1 MSTQPAPV
9 AQPEAKPVM
18 VNVKPAETL
27 LDRAKE
33 IYETI
38 ARRAYEFFDVRGR
51 EEGFALED
59 WLKAE
64 RELLRPV
71 PLEIKESDDQF
82 RIHAE
87 VPGFTE
93 KDIHVS
99 LKPRHLIISGKV
111 EESSEEKSGDTF
123 YTSRRSNEILHGL
136 DLPAEIDPEKA
147 SATFKDGILDIWLPK
162 IVQAEPSPVEVKV
175 E

>member
-27 LDRAKE
+27 LDRARE

-38 ARRAYEFFDVRGR
+38 AQRAFELFDGRGR
-51 EEGFALED
+51 EDGFALED

-71 PLEIKESDDQF
+71 PLEIKESNDQF
-82 RIHAE
+82 TIHAE

-147 SATFKDGILDIWLPK
+147 SATFKDGNLDIRLPK
-162 IVQAEPSPVEVKV
+162 TVKAEPSPIEVKV

>member
-1 MSTQPAPV
+1 MSTKPAPI
-9 AQPEAKPVM
+9 ALPEAKPVM

-27 LDRAKE
+27 LDRARE
-33 IYETI
+33 LYETI
-38 ARRAYEFFDVRGR
+38 ARRAYEFFDGR
-51 EEGFALED
+51 DPEDGFALED
-59 WLKAE
+59 WVKAE

-82 RIHAE
+82 TIRAE

-99 LKPRHLIISGKV
+99 LKPRHLVISGKV

-136 DLPAEIDPEKA
+136 DLPAEIDPAKA
-147 SATFKDGILDIWLPK
+147 SATFKDGILDIQLPK
-162 IVQAEPSPVEVKV
+162 TIKAEPSSVDVKV